1 VLTVTDH
8 NSEPRTQTRRQA
20 RATQRAAMSEG
31 RRIERSAIRAERR
44 RDRNTVRSW
53 TARRVAI
60 GVLGGVAAVGIV
72 GAMVAPLLQSQT
84 ATASQDHAQQSQT
97 AYSAAAE
104 DAQLFAVAEHG
115 AVLSALTN
123 VAYEVEV
130 PTPTPTPE
138 PEVASVPGADTSGD
152 TSTEQTAPA
161 PIQPPAAYTGGG
173 SASDWM
179 AAAGIAES
187 DWGYVDYIVTRES
200 GWNPNATNAA
210 SGACG
215 LVQALPCSKVPGGG
229 YDPVANL
236 QWANGYAVGR
246 YGSWANAHAFWVSNH
261 WW

>member
-1 VLTVTDH
+1 MTDQ
-8 NSEPRTQTRRQA
+8 NSESRTQTRRQA

-31 RRIERSAIRAERR
+31 RRIERAAVRAERR
-44 RDRNTVRSW
+44 RNRDTVRAW

-72 GAMVAPLLQSQT
+72 GAMVAPVLQSQT
-84 ATASQDHAQQSQT
+84 AEASQDHEQQKT
-97 AYSAAAE
+97 AYSAAADE
-104 DAQLFAVAEHG
+104 AQLFAVAEHG
-115 AVLSALTN
+115 AVMSALTN

-130 PTPTPTPE
+130 PEPE
-138 PEVASVPGADTSGD
+138 PEPVVASVPDAGAAEGE
-152 TSTEQTAPA
+152 STPAGPPA
-161 PIQPPAAYTGGG
+161 PIQPPAPYSGGG
-173 SASDWM
+173 SPADWM

-187 DWGYVDYIVTRES
+187 DWGYVDYIVSHES
-200 GWNPNATNAA
+200 GWNPNATNAS

-246 YGSWANAHAFWVSNH
+246 YGSWANAHAFWVSNS